1 MQPRIAGPSWPK
13 TTSKT
18 RRAGGSSV
26 AARGLA
32 VAGTLRSPPLLGPSE
47 RTSRPAIFHFARG
60 AACARP
66 TLLVPRTRLRA
77 RSADAQ
83 AGQGPPA
90 RRKGEW
96 PRQRARDAG
105 ASPGTPLQAWPST
118 IRGLGPSPHAVC
130 RRCRAVTPPPSIIRA
145 LCLRCVFHAPAGRFP
160 ARLCRAQFK
169 LDKFAQAAIIL
180 LGAFL
185 QSLAQFG
192 HVDRVLFASLGF
204 HTTTRPAFISSLLA
218 AMSLIV
224 SASFRMSNVS
234 TSLHVRGRAGAA
246 PAGSAPSLPC
256 AGSAPPEAPNF
267 ANDAKQLPRPTSS
280 PACYNPYGLAVIV
293 GVHRHCGCRESL
305 CGMCSG
311 QRLQMRAGGASQARF
326 WHGLT
331 GRAPARRALLRRPPR
346 RPVRADRRELKQ
358 VLSAAK

>member
-1 MQPRIAGPSWPK
+1 MAAPAC
-13 TTSKT
+13 T
-18 RRAGGSSV
+18 RC
-26 AARGLA
+26 RGLPGHTA
-32 VAGTLRSPPLLGPSE
+32 AGLAAGDPGPWALA
-47 RTSRPAIFHFARG
+47 SR
-60 AACARP
+60 
-66 TLLVPRTRLRA
+66 RL
-77 RSADAQ
+77 STMP
-83 AGQGPPA
+83 G
-90 RRKGEW
+90 
-96 PRQRARDAG
+96 RDA
-105 ASPGTPLQAWPST
+105 
-118 IRGLGPSPHAVC
+118 
-130 RRCRAVTPPPSIIRA
+130 PPPSIIRA

-293 GVHRHCGCRESL
+293 GVHWHCGCRESL

-331 GRAPARRALLRRPPR
+331 GRAPARRALPRRPPR